1 MKIKQIYIKNH
12 KIFKNFVLDL
22 TDNGKALNLI
32 VIAGING
39 SGKTTLFRDFI
50 YRTFQNEVMLKKS
63 YIEVEYIEKQQR
75 KTFKIDFESLRVHNY
90 KGLIKYRKAK
100 KSKYVCASLYH
111 KFKDVVYYEAGYS
124 EHQSAK
130 KIIVQFIDK
139 LIYEEDKKSSEAY
152 LITQN
157 ILNQFFNDFDLQIE
171 FKGIDRNRE
180 PLFRNNV
187 SEKIKMEELSSGEQE
202 LITKAFSIYLADI
215 KDSIILI
222 DEPESSLHPKWQ
234 ARIVQIYQ
242 KIADRKNNQIIFATH
257 SPHIVSS
264 VRKEQIRILVKEDN
278 AIRVIEQ
285 FNGSY
290 GWKVDRVLL
299 EIFRTDGLRTPEIE
313 KKLSELK
320 NMIFNDQYETDTFKN
335 LESEL
340 EINIGFDDSD
350 LALIR
355 MEVAKRRKMKNEK
368 H

>member
-22 TDNGKALNLI
+22 THNGKALNLI

-39 SGKTTLFRDFI
+39 SGKTTLFQDFI
-50 YRTFQNEVMLKKS
+50 YNTFKNEVMLKES
-63 YIEVEYIEKQQR
+63 YIEVEYIENKKH
-75 KTFKIDFESLRVHNY
+75 KTFKIEPESFKNIRY
-90 KGLIKYRKAK
+90 TAD
-100 KSKYVCASLYH
+100 SLYQ
-111 KFKDVVYYEAGYS
+111 KFKDVVYYEAGFSNY
-124 EHQSAK
+124 QSAK

-139 LIYEEDKKSSEAY
+139 LIYEEDNKSSEAY
-152 LITQN
+152 LITRKS
-157 ILNQFFNDFDLQIE
+157 LNSIFKDFDLQIE

-180 PLFRNNV
+180 PLFCNDV
-187 SEKIKMEELSSGEQE
+187 SEEIKMEELSDGEQE

-222 DEPESSLHPKWQ
+222 DEPESSLHPTWQ
-234 ARIVQIYQ
+234 ARIVQVYA
-242 KIADRKNNQIIFATH
+242 KIAKENNNQIIFATH

-264 VRKEQIRILVKEDN
+264 VRKEQIRILIKEGN
-278 AIRVIEQ
+278 AIRVIDQ
-285 FNGSY
+285 FNGAY

-313 KKLSELK
+313 KKLSALK

-335 LESEL
+335 LQSEL
-340 EINIGFDDSD
+340 EISIGFDDSD

-355 MEVAKRRKMKNEK
+355 MEVAKRNKMKNEK
-368 H
+368 N